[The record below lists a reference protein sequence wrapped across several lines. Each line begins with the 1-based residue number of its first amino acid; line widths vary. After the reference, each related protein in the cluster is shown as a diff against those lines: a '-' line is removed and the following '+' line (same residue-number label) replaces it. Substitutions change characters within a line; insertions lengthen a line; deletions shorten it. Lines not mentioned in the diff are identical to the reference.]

1 MFYLMSHQQENHMT
15 QPSHI
20 SLPQFEELRALLDE
34 DFVDLIHTYMQD
46 SLQRLSEMETAYANL
61 DNRLGYNAAHGLKGA
76 SSNLGATELTE
87 LCYKL
92 QEICR
97 TGHINQHEQLI
108 EEIKAE
114 CHAVNDQIQ
123 SLIA

>member
-1 MFYLMSHQQENHMT
+1 MT
-15 QPSHI
+15 SQSHI
-20 SLPQFEELRALLDE
+20 NLSQFEELKELLSE
-34 DFVDLIHTYMQD
+34 DFTDLMQTYMQD
-46 SLQRLSEMETAYANL
+46 SLQRLSEMDTAYTNL
-61 DNRLGYNAAHGLKGA
+61 DNRLGYNAAHSLKGA

-97 TGHINQHEQLI
+97 TGQIHRHQQLI
-108 EEIKAE
+108 EEIKTE
-114 CHAVNDQIQ
+114 CHAVNDQIK

>member
-1 MFYLMSHQQENHMT
+1 MT
-15 QPSHI
+15 SQSHI
-20 SLPQFEELRALLDE
+20 NLSQFEELRELLDD
-34 DFVDLIHTYMQD
+34 DFIDLIHTYMAD
-46 SLQRLSEMETAYANL
+46 SLQCLSKMDTAFANS
-61 DNRLGYNAAHGLKGA
+61 DNLLGYNISHRLKGA

-97 TGHINQHEQLI
+97 TGQIHRHQQLI
-108 EEIKAE
+108 EEIKTE
-114 CHAVNDQIQ
+114 CHAVNDQIK